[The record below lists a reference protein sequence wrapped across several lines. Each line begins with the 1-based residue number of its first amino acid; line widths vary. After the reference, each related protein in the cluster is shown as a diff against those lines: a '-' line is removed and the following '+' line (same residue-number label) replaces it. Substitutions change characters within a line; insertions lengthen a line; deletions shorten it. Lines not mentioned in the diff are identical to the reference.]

1 MILLI
6 SGGRILCFIL
16 MDFIRSK
23 IDYNFEIRW
32 PFEWTRILDISIFS
46 DVHSLKAKKKGLEPF
61 ASNCFLFGS
70 STSEFLFYNS
80 YFEVKVNGEFSL
92 FQKTSKE
99 PFSFIYDVTFIFCY
113 EAPQK
118 MSHCRDNIFCRLL
131 SVQIFKLFFDIFFFF
146 GYCENFTYLDWC
158 KPLHWWIILWCYI
171 FSFYFQITK

>member
-1 MILLI
+1 
-6 SGGRILCFIL
+6 

-46 DVHSLKAKKKGLEPF
+46 DVHSLKAKEKGLEPF

-99 PFSFIYDVTFIFCY
+99 PFSFIYDVTFIFFY

-118 MSHCRDNIFCRLL
+118 VSHCIETTFF
-131 SVQIFKLFFDIFFFF
+131 VGFFLFRFSSCSLTFFSSS
-146 GYCENFTYLDWC
+146 GIVKISLI
-158 KPLHWWIILWCYI
+158 WIGVSLYI
-171 FSFYFQITK
+171 DE